1 MNCHRR
7 RLVASVSAL
16 AAIGLTT
23 ATAFAQTAADASQ
36 PAPAPIQGQATMP
49 PQPQLGPSRA
59 DPPPPAP
66 LTAEDLARLR
76 EEMLQNDGATQLTPG
91 EIGAI
96 RDRNRDTQRAL
107 TYPSYDTT
115 PPPIGQRREIQVSP
129 SPNSPPYPL
138 TLWKGMVTA
147 VTFLDRTGNPWPVL
161 RVSRDP
167 AAFALNGEGCNT
179 GGNSQSE
186 VQAGEGDRVTTITV
200 MPCAFWSWGNI
211 VVSLDGMTAPIIFQ
225 VASGANQGYAAAVDM
240 GVTVRLPG
248 ASPMKPQR
256 PAGYAAAPDDAAGF
270 RPDSALSD
278 FLNGTPPKAA
288 RSAKVVGGGDAAAWI
303 YGGALYL
310 RGSFTV
316 VNPVHQARA
325 AYGELQVWRFDQPV
339 SRILV
344 KDRTG
349 TEQIITLDF

>member
-1 MNCHRR
+1 M
-7 RLVASVSAL
+7 
-16 AAIGLTT
+16 
-23 ATAFAQTAADASQ
+23 
-36 PAPAPIQGQATMP
+36 
-49 PQPQLGPSRA
+49 
-59 DPPPPAP
+59 
-66 LTAEDLARLR
+66 
-76 EEMLQNDGATQLTPG
+76 
-91 EIGAI
+91 
-96 RDRNRDTQRAL
+96 
-107 TYPSYDTT
+107 
-115 PPPIGQRREIQVSP
+115 
-129 SPNSPPYPL
+129 
-138 TLWKGMVTA
+138 
-147 VTFLDRTGNPWPVL
+147 
-161 RVSRDP
+161 SRDP
-167 AAFALNGEGCNT
+167 TAFALNGEGCNT

-186 VQAGEGDRVTTITV
+186 VQAGEGDRITTITV

-310 RGSFTV
+310 QLHRRQSCPPGLGCPREAGRTAARSPSQPDPREGSDW
-316 VNPVHQARA
+316 HRA
-325 AYGELQVWRFDQPV
+325 DHHPRF
-339 SRILV
+339 
-344 KDRTG
+344 
-349 TEQIITLDF
+349 